1 MTEKPSLY
9 YALFSPP
16 ARACILTAKLIGLDL
31 DLIAVDFS
39 KKEHLSL
46 EFLKVQAYTI
56 YIYFSI
62 VLMQFSQQLN
72 PQHQIPVFV
81 DTDGEVYVDSHA
93 IMCFMVAKYAKDDQL
108 YSKDLK
114 RRAHIDHRM
123 HYENGVL
130 FQVIKDIVARNIYG
144 GEAEFNARSL
154 ELCHNAYASLE
165 QFLNQGSFVVGN
177 ELSVADI
184 SIHTTLITLE
194 LLVPIDQ
201 ERYPEIN
208 GWLQRM
214 QKLLPDYEEINL
226 KGAKAL
232 QQRIL
237 NCMAEHKA
245 NN

>member
-1 MTEKPSLY
+1 MPEKPSLY

-39 KKEHLSL
+39 KKEHLSP
-46 EFLKVQAYTI
+46 EFLK
-56 YIYFSI
+56 
-62 VLMQFSQQLN
+62 LN

>member
-1 MTEKPSLY
+1 MHEKPSLY

-31 DLIAVDFS
+31 NLIAVDFS
-39 KKEHLSL
+39 KKEHLSP
-46 EFLKVQAYTI
+46 EFLK
-56 YIYFSI
+56 
-62 VLMQFSQQLN
+62 LN

-93 IMCFMVAKYAKDDQL
+93 IICFMVAKYAKDDEL

-165 QFLNQGSFVVGN
+165 QFLNQGSFVVGT

-201 ERYPEIN
+201 ERYLEIN

-237 NCMAEHKA
+237 SCMAEHKA
-245 NN
+245 NK

>member
-1 MTEKPSLY
+1 MSQKPILY

-16 ARACILTAKLIGLDL
+16 ARACIITAKLIGLDV

-39 KKEHLSL
+39 KKEHLSP
-46 EFLKVQAYTI
+46 EFLK
-56 YIYFSI
+56 
-62 VLMQFSQQLN
+62 LN

-81 DTDGEVYVDSHA
+81 DSDGEVYVDSHA
-93 IMCFMVAKYAKDDQL
+93 IICFMVAKYAKDDQL

-165 QFLNQGSFVVGN
+165 QFLQKGIFVVDNG
-177 ELSVADI
+177 LSVADI
-184 SIHTTLITLE
+184 SIHTTLITLD
-194 LLVPIDQ
+194 LLVPVDQ
-201 ERYPEIN
+201 ERYPQITQ
-208 GWLQRM
+208 WLQRM
-214 QKLLPDYEEINL
+214 KELLPDYEEINL
-226 KGAKAL
+226 KGAQAL

-237 NCMAEHKA
+237 NCMAEHRAK
-245 NN
+245 N

>member
-1 MTEKPSLY
+1 MSQKPTLY

-16 ARACILTAKLIGLDL
+16 ARACIITAKLIGLEL
-31 DLIAVDFS
+31 ELIAVDFS
-39 KKEHLSL
+39 KKEHLSS
-46 EFLKVQAYTI
+46 EFLK
-56 YIYFSI
+56 
-62 VLMQFSQQLN
+62 LN

-93 IMCFMVAKYAKDDQL
+93 IICFMVAKYAKTDQL

-123 HYENGVL
+123 HFESGVL

-144 GEAEFNARSL
+144 GEAEFNARSV

-165 QFLNQGSFVVGN
+165 HFLEQGSFVVGQ
-177 ELSVADI
+177 ELSVADV
-184 SIHTTLITLE
+184 SIHTTLITLD
-194 LLVPIDQ
+194 LLVPVDQ
-201 ERYPEIN
+201 EKYPQIN
-208 GWLQRM
+208 AWLERM
-214 QKLLPDYEEINL
+214 KQLLPDYKEINL
-226 KGAKAL
+226 KGAQAL

-245 NN
+245 KLKN